1 MLYML
6 GNQKQREVATRQVD
20 VSRLLSAP
28 QLLGNPTSP
37 YLSLN

>member
-6 GNQKQREVATRQVD
+6 GNQKQREVATGQVD

-28 QLLGNPTSP
+28 QLLGNPTSS